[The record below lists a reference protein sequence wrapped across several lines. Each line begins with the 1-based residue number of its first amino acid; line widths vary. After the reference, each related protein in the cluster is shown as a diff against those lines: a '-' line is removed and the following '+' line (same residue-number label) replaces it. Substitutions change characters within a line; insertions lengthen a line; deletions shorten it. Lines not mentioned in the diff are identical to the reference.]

1 MCKDRG
7 LPWSQ
12 RRWNTKILCD
22 IYIFF
27 IDFLLS
33 RIELETLTEDK
44 RRVNRNVCSVFL
56 ALWSQA
62 HKRSLFTLCYV
73 CLKPP
78 PHLSVR
84 AEPPPSSQV
93 SPSSPRYVLLWP
105 SLGIPPP
112 FALAAL
118 LLLPQWRPG
127 PHTKTGFLRCAILTT
142 DPPIGCFF
150 LWGGRGS
157 KCCALKPEM
166 CEFVFSN
173 EPVVRV
179 GRCLRLWCRHFLTC
193 TTKHLSY
200 TVTTCFFPLL
210 KQVFPLKL
218 LCCSHRACIYC
229 SFFIV
234 DSDSDHLSLFLLLA
248 FETQS
253 SNLTEKVV
261 TKMLKFRLKFICFW
275 ILEFVL
281 DERYWEYRMEGKK
294 THFLLQRPCSSR
306 IKIHFSFLHVVYVS
320 MLSE

>member
-253 SNLTEKVV
+253 SSLTEKVV
-261 TKMLKFRLKFICFW
+261 TKMPKFRLKLICFW

-294 THFLLQRPCSSR
+294 TTSCSSG
-306 IKIHFSFLHVVYVS
+306 LAT
-320 MLSE
+320 LG

>member
-1 MCKDRG
+1 M
-7 LPWSQ
+7 
-12 RRWNTKILCD
+12 
-22 IYIFF
+22 IYIYFF

-62 HKRSLFTLCYV
+62 HKRSLFTLCFV

-105 SLGIPPP
+105 SLGVPPP
-112 FALAAL
+112 SLLFCCCHSDALGRTPKL
-118 LLLPQWRPG
+118 VFWDVPSSLPIPR
-127 PHTKTGFLRCAILTT
+127 LVV
-142 DPPIGCFF
+142 FF

-173 EPVVRV
+173 EPVVRL

-253 SNLTEKVV
+253 SSLTEKVV

-281 DERYWEYRMEGKK
+281 DERYWEHRMEGKK
-294 THFLLQRPCSSR
+294 NTSCSSG
-306 IKIHFSFLHVVYVS
+306 LAT
-320 MLSE
+320 LG

>member
-22 IYIFF
+22 IYIYIYFF

-105 SLGIPPP
+105 SLGVPPP

-150 LWGGRGS
+150 S
-157 KCCALKPEM
+157 
-166 CEFVFSN
+166 
-173 EPVVRV
+173 VRRARQQV
-179 GRCLRLWCRHFLTC
+179 LCSQAGNVWICLF
-193 TTKHLSY
+193 
-200 TVTTCFFPLL
+200 
-210 KQVFPLKL
+210 
-218 LCCSHRACIYC
+218 
-229 SFFIV
+229 
-234 DSDSDHLSLFLLLA
+234 
-248 FETQS
+248 
-253 SNLTEKVV
+253 
-261 TKMLKFRLKFICFW
+261 
-275 ILEFVL
+275 
-281 DERYWEYRMEGKK
+281 
-294 THFLLQRPCSSR
+294 
-306 IKIHFSFLHVVYVS
+306 
-320 MLSE
+320 

>member
-22 IYIFF
+22 IYIYFF

-62 HKRSLFTLCYV
+62 HKRSLFTLCFV

-112 FALAAL
+112 LRPCCSFVVATVTPWAAH
-118 LLLPQWRPG
+118 QNW
-127 PHTKTGFLRCAILTT
+127 F
-142 DPPIGCFF
+142 
-150 LWGGRGS
+150 S
-157 KCCALKPEM
+157 EM
-166 CEFVFSN
+166 CHPHYRSPDWLFFFVRRARQQVLCSQAGN
-173 EPVVRV
+173 VWI
-179 GRCLRLWCRHFLTC
+179 CLF
-193 TTKHLSY
+193 
-200 TVTTCFFPLL
+200 
-210 KQVFPLKL
+210 
-218 LCCSHRACIYC
+218 
-229 SFFIV
+229 
-234 DSDSDHLSLFLLLA
+234 
-248 FETQS
+248 
-253 SNLTEKVV
+253 
-261 TKMLKFRLKFICFW
+261 
-275 ILEFVL
+275 
-281 DERYWEYRMEGKK
+281 
-294 THFLLQRPCSSR
+294 
-306 IKIHFSFLHVVYVS
+306 
-320 MLSE
+320 